1 MVKILCG
8 QLDSELAKD
17 SEFRSQYYTEAF
29 IICISFEMRSFKNIF
44 NGCRDYINM
53 VPAKII
59 LATSQC

>member
-1 MVKILCG
+1 MVKRLCG

-44 NGCRDYINM
+44 NGCRDDANM
-53 VPAKII
+53 IPDKITS
-59 LATSQC
+59 ATSQC